1 MLSIKAGWIEGI
13 RQVPVKR
20 FGPRPSG
27 FEISLIVIHC
37 IALPPK
43 HFGGHYVDDIFTG
56 SLDPDAHPYFK
67 DVAPLE
73 VSTHLLSTDLVVS
86 LNTFHSLIG
95 HGMLVV
101 HHTMGIKSAMTTQLV
116 SNLREAM
123 IVNTL

>member
-67 DVAPLE
+67 DVAPFE
-73 VSTHLLSTDLVVS
+73 WAGNIADSTFYQQTWSY
-86 LNTFHSLIG
+86 HSIRF
-95 HGMLVV
+95 
-101 HHTMGIKSAMTTQLV
+101 IP
-116 SNLREAM
+116 
-123 IVNTL
+123 